1 MAICTVADCTRLRE
15 TNIGLCVMHYKRFM
29 RNGTTERV
37 LTTYKSGQV
46 CSVLHCKSTIRLRKG
61 LCNACYTRQNRSGST
76 DRQRASSGCGT
87 TTKAGYRLITVN
99 GERVY
104 EHRVVMTKK
113 LGRKLLPEEVVHH
126 LDGNSENN
134 SPDNLRLFANQSEH
148 MKHHGG
154 TFS

>member
-1 MAICTVADCTRLRE
+1 MKICAVSDCGRNRDTR
-15 TNIGLCVMHYKRFM
+15 IGYCIMHYKRFM
-29 RNGTTERV
+29 RNGSTNRV
-37 LTTYKSGQV
+37 LAYPPAGTKCSTVHCNNSGA
-46 CSVLHCKSTIRLRKG
+46 LRKG
-61 LCNACYTRQNRSGST
+61 RCNACRVRLYRHGST
-76 DRQRASSGCGT
+76 DMTRASSGCGT
-87 TTKAGYRLITVN
+87 TTKAGYRLVTVN
-99 GERVY
+99 GKRVY

-126 LDGNSENN
+126 LDENPENN